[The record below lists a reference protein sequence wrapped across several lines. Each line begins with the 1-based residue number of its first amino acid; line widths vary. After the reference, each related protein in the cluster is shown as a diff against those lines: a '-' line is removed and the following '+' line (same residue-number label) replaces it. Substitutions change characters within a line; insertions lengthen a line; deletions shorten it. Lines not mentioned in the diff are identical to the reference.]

1 MLTCV
6 DQATN
11 AKRLRT
17 GTFVVAAL
25 CVLVLLLG
33 SASVVQ
39 AQIYYGTITG
49 TVTDST
55 GAAISG
61 AAISVKNVGTG
72 ATYTTTS
79 SDAGVY
85 SVAQLPIGVYEV
97 RVSQKGFKEFVATN
111 VEVHTSTNTEVN
123 AQLPIGAATE
133 TVTVEASDVQVQT
146 ATASVGEV
154 VEGQQVRELPL
165 KGENFMGLVTLS
177 PGVSVANTFNS
188 QDKGLQGG
196 SDFSVN
202 GNSYQDNLFLVDGVN
217 NNDVGSGRTILVYPA
232 TETIAEFKMVRNAY
246 GPEYGQ
252 AAGSIISITTKSGE
266 NQFHGGLFY
275 AGRNDALN
283 ANNFFSNLDGLGKNE
298 ERRNDWG
305 YHFSGP
311 IVKNKLF
318 FFWDQEWNRQVLGVP
333 EAACVPTTAEMGG
346 DFSGTEFTGA
356 AAPSATNTNG
366 TIAADQCGAGQPA
379 KWVNTG
385 TTANPTWVYQS
396 TIPTAQQ
403 KAGNPFA
410 LGTVDPV
417 GALIAQFYP
426 APTLSTPNHQGNNWV
441 ASERAINHWSE
452 WNIRADYDVTSKNR
466 ATFRYTDDSWNS
478 PGLNP
483 TLGWGD
489 SIFPA
494 INSDWSQPSKS
505 VMAKLTTQISS
516 TMVNDV
522 EFGYGHNAIITNLL
536 PGSLALVQQIDKS
549 MPTEFPTSLKNE
561 PAFPLVGWGGL
572 TPYGNGQ
579 NMWTIAPY
587 ANHEDLYALQDNVSK
602 VQGNHL
608 IKFGAYYSTNAKI
621 ENNYGGVDQ
630 PFFTPSA
637 SYAVGTFLNNGLA
650 DLLLPGETFSGSE
663 TNTNAVARVIW
674 HDFEWYVGDSW
685 KLTRRLTVNY
695 GMRWSFYRQP
705 YGEDNH
711 WASWSV
717 ADWSATE
724 AHANPGDACNG
735 AIVVPGTNPCA
746 AAKAQLAALGVNL
759 PLSSGTPGPNRALVQ
774 QNNHDI
780 APRLGIAYD
789 LFGDGKTAL
798 RAGIGQFYQR
808 DEVGQLEGLAWTSPF
823 VISGS
828 FPSRTLETATA
839 LNGGSASPLWAIQ
852 PNLLTPN
859 SWQWNVSIERELARN
874 VALQIGYVGN
884 TAEHLRRGMDAN
896 AVPFSSWGTTA
907 FLSASQN
914 GPVNP
919 LFTPTDLNSFRPAT
933 NFGQISEYDDGGHA
947 TYHSLQGLFRART
960 GAWGNFQA
968 AYTWSHSIGNV
979 QLDNSSGGINT
990 QAVTDQSNPALDK
1003 GNTQINRPN
1012 IFVANE
1018 VLYLPKFSNQN
1029 NWVRGVIG
1037 GWEANSII
1045 SIASGASNSVFAN
1058 SGPADINAAVDPVV
1072 VPGSAGQTLW
1082 SGAPITY
1089 APNSLMG
1096 SGYNTNE
1103 RPNVV
1108 AGMTCNSGQNGY
1120 QIYNP
1125 SAFTV
1130 VGYQFGTVGNAGK
1143 GICHGP
1149 DYRNVDFQLAKNWN
1163 FREHYRVKFAM
1174 DFFNAFNHAN
1184 FAGSSIADVNFNVG
1198 SIACGT
1204 TACSPTNNVI
1214 TYQAAGQNKYF
1225 GQATGVIN
1233 NVGRELQYSLRFY
1246 F

>member
-6 DQATN
+6 DKVGSG
-11 AKRLRT
+11 KRLSTRSLL
-17 GTFVVAAL
+17 VAAL
-25 CVLVLLLG
+25 CTLVLLLG
-33 SASVVQ
+33 SAGIVR
-39 AQIYYGTITG
+39 AQIYYGTING

-55 GAAISG
+55 GAVISG
-61 AAISVKNVGTG
+61 AAVTVKNVGTG
-72 ATYTTTS
+72 ATYTATTS
-79 SDAGVY
+79 DLGAF
-85 SVAQLPIGVYEV
+85 SVPQLPIGVYEV
-97 RVSQKGFKEFVATN
+97 TVKKTGFKEFASTG

-123 AQLPIGAATE
+123 ARLDIGAATE
-133 TVTVEASDVQVQT
+133 VVTVEASDVQVQT
-146 ATASVGEV
+146 STASVGEV

-232 TETIAEFKMVRNAY
+232 TETIAEFKMIRNAY

-283 ANNFFSNLDGLGKNE
+283 ANNFFSNLYGLGKNE

-305 YHFSGP
+305 YHISGP

-318 FFWDQEWNRQVLGVP
+318 FFWEQEWNRQVLGVP
-333 EAACVPTTAEMGG
+333 VGACVPTTAEMGG
-346 DFSGTEFTGA
+346 DFSQGFTGA
-356 AAPSATNTNG
+356 AAPTATTAG
-366 TIAADQCGAGQPA
+366 VVGSDLCGGQQPA
-379 KWVNTG
+379 QWVNTG
-385 TTANPTWVYQS
+385 TTANPVWSYQS
-396 TIPTAQQ
+396 LIPTALQA
-403 KAGNPFA
+403 AGNPFK
-410 LGTVDPV
+410 LNSVDPI
-417 GALIAQFYP
+417 GAMIAQFYP
-426 APTLSTPNHQGNNWV
+426 APNRTTPTTQGYNWTD
-441 ASERAINHWSE
+441 SERAVDNWSE
-452 WNIRADYDVTSKNR
+452 WNIRTDYDITSKNR
-466 ATFRYTDDSWNS
+466 ATFRYTNDSWNA
-478 PGLNP
+478 PGLSPN
-483 TLGWGD
+483 LFWGD

-494 INSDWSQPSKS
+494 VNSTWSQPSKS
-505 VMAKLTTQISS
+505 VMAKLTTQVSA
-516 TMVNDV
+516 TMVNDA
-522 EFGYGHNAIITNLL
+522 EFGYGHNAIITALL
-536 PGSLALVQQIDKS
+536 PGSLALSEQLEKVL
-549 MPTEFPTSLKNE
+549 PTEWPTSLKSE
-561 PAFPLVGWGGL
+561 PSWPLVGWGGL
-572 TPYGNGQ
+572 TPYGSGQ

-587 ANHEDLYALQDNVSK
+587 GNHEDLYALQDNVSK
-602 VQGNHL
+602 VEGNHL
-608 IKFGAYYSTNAKI
+608 MKFGAYYSTNTKI
-621 ENNYGGVDQ
+621 ENGAGGFDQ

-650 DLLLPGETFSGSE
+650 DILMPGETFTGTE
-663 TNTNAVARVIW
+663 TNINQTARVAW
-674 HDFEWYVGDSW
+674 HDFEWYAGDTW

-705 YGEDNH
+705 YGQNNE
-711 WASWSV
+711 WASWSL
-717 ADWSATE
+717 ADWSSTE
-724 AHANPGDACNG
+724 AHTNPGDACNG
-735 AIVVPGTNPCA
+735 TIIVPGTNPCA
-746 AAKAQLAALGVNL
+746 AAQASLAALGVNL
-759 PLSSGTPGPNRALVQ
+759 PLSSGTPGPNRALVD

-780 APRLGIAYD
+780 APRLGVAYD

-798 RAGIGQFYQR
+798 RAGVGQFYQR
-808 DEVGQLEGLAWTSPF
+808 DEVGQLEGLAETAPF
-823 VISGS
+823 VITAG
-828 FPSRTLETATA
+828 FPSRTLETASA
-839 LNGGSASPLWAIQ
+839 LSSASVSPAWAIQ
-852 PNLLTPN
+852 QNLKTPN
-859 SWQWNVSIERELARN
+859 SWQWNVSLERELARN
-874 VALQIGYVGN
+874 VALQLGYVGN
-884 TAEHLRRGMDAN
+884 AAEHLRRGMDAN
-896 AVPFSSWGTTA
+896 AVPFANWGTTA

-919 LFTPTDLNSFRPAT
+919 MFTPTDLNTYRGAT
-933 NFGQISEYDDGGHA
+933 NFGQISQYDDGGHA

-979 QLDNSSGGINT
+979 QLDNSSGGINS
-990 QAVTDQSNPALDK
+990 QAVTDQSDPGLDK

-1018 VLYLPKFSNQN
+1018 VLYLPKLANQN
-1029 NWVRGVIG
+1029 AFVRGAVG

-1058 SGPADINAAVDPVV
+1058 SGITDINAAVDPVI

-1096 SGYNTNE
+1096 SGYNSNE

-1108 AGMTCNSGQNGY
+1108 AGIGCNSGQNGY
-1120 QIYNP
+1120 QFYNA

-1130 VGYQFGTVGNAGK
+1130 VGYQFGTVGSAGK
-1143 GICHGP
+1143 GICRGP

-1163 FREHYRVKFAM
+1163 FREHYRIKFAM
-1174 DFFNAFNHAN
+1174 DFFNLFNHPN
-1184 FAGSSIADVNFNVG
+1184 FAGSSIADVNWNTG

-1204 TACSPTNNVI
+1204 TACSPSNNVI
-1214 TYQAAGQNKYF
+1214 TYQAPGQEKGF
-1225 GQATGVIN
+1225 GQATSVIN